1 MLAGRV
7 VVTATMRTSITTCAH
22 GDLCAQEP
30 WISTA
35 VQDHENDLAKLSYQW
50 KKPQLFRDL

>member
-7 VVTATMRTSITTCAH
+7 VVTATMGTSITMYAH
-22 GDLCAQEP
+22 GNLCTQEP
-30 WISTA
+30 SICTA

-50 KKPQLFRDL
+50 KKTQLSRDL